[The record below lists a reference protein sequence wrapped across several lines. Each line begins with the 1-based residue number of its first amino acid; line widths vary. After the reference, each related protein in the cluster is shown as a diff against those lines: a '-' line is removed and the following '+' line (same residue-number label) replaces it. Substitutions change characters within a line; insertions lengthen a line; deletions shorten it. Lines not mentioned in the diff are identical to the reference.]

1 MSKAKKANEQL
12 VRKFFKVLSTGNLER
27 LRPMFHKNA
36 VWKVMAT
43 GIPGAGQTVGR
54 DNIIDKFLGPIR
66 GQFIPGDPKVKIEA
80 LISDGPVVLAE
91 AHGMGKLQNGKQYDN
106 MYAFVLKVKD
116 GQIIAL
122 REYMDSHHVTTLG

>member
-1 MSKAKKANEQL
+1 MSKAKKDNEQL
-12 VRKFFKVLSTGNLER
+12 VRTFFRVLSTGDLER
-27 LRPMFHKNA
+27 LRHMFHKKA

-43 GIPGAGQTVGR
+43 GIPGAGQTEGR

-66 GQFIPGDPKVKIEA
+66 GMFVPGDPKVKISA

-91 AHGMGKLQNGKQYDN
+91 AHGTGTMKNGKQYDN
-106 MYAFVLKVKD
+106 QYAFVLKVKD

-122 REYMDSHHVTTLG
+122 REYMDSHHVTTLA

>member
-1 MSKAKKANEQL
+1 MSKAKKANEQF
-12 VRKFFKVLSTGNLER
+12 VRKFFKVLSTGDLEK

-43 GIPGAGQTVGR
+43 GIPGAGQTEGR
-54 DNIIDKFLGPIR
+54 DNIIDNFLGPIR
-66 GQFIPGDPKVKIEA
+66 GTFVPGDPKVKISA

-91 AHGMGKLQNGKQYDN
+91 AHGTGTLKNGKKYDN

-122 REYMDSHHVTTLG
+122 REYMDSHHVTTIQ

>member
-1 MSKAKKANEQL
+1 MTKAKKANEQF
-12 VRKFFKVLSTGNLER
+12 VRKFFKVLSSGDLEK
-27 LRPMFHKNA
+27 LRPMFHKKA

-43 GIPGAGQTVGR
+43 GIPGAGQMEGR
-54 DNIIDKFLGPIR
+54 DNIIDKLLGQI
-66 GQFIPGDPKVKIEA
+66 GGTCVPGDPKVKINA

-91 AHGMGKLQNGKQYDN
+91 AHGTGTLKNGKQYDN

-122 REYMDSHHVTTLG
+122 REYMDSHHVTTIQ